1 MNDSCYE
8 AASIM
13 QTVLSSL
20 GLVQSL
26 CYNESLDLSADGGT
40 RAKFLSGR
48 PGIISRDGI
57 PKPSYYAFDFLAHV
71 GHGLVFASERCIASA
86 NEEGNYQIVCHN
98 CERLN
103 VAYLTTPEHQL
114 DFQRAGSYFDKPA
127 ERVMRFELRNIRTGT
142 YLVKTRFVNETGG
155 SVGDEAMRMQL
166 WNIDEPSRSEI
177 EHLKAYAQPQF
188 TLERYVVTDG
198 TLSFERTLQS
208 NEIAYLHVIYL
219 Y

>member
-13 QTVLSSL
+13 QTVLSSY

-26 CYNESLDLSADGGT
+26 CYNDSLDLSVYGGAT
-40 RAKFLSGR
+40 SVFLSGR
-48 PGIISRDGI
+48 SGILSRDGI
-57 PKPSYYAFDFLAHV
+57 PKPSYYTFDFLAHV
-71 GHGLVFASERCIASA
+71 GRTLVFANERCLAST
-86 NEEGNYQIVCHN
+86 NEAGNYQIVCHN

-103 VAYLTTPEHQL
+103 VAYLTTPERLL
-114 DFQRAGSYFDKPA
+114 DYQHINGYFDEPA
-127 ERVMRFELRNIRTGT
+127 ERVIRFELRNVRNGT
-142 YLVKTRFVNETGG
+142 YLIKTRFVNEVGG
-155 SVGDEAMRMQL
+155 SVGDEAQRMQL
-166 WNIDEPSRSEI
+166 WNIDEPSRSEV
-177 EHLKAYAQPQF
+177 EHLKAYAQPQM

-198 TLSFERTLQS
+198 TLSFERGLQS